1 MDGLVNIDFC
11 LLLENAELTKM
22 VKPSEDSLY
31 VNKISQEIL
40 VDVSEKGTSLAA
52 ATVVELGLLSSESQE
67 VII

>member
-1 MDGLVNIDFC
+1 
-11 LLLENAELTKM
+11 M

-52 ATVVELGLLSSESQE
+52 ATVVELWLLSSKSQE
-67 VII
+67 VTI

>member
-1 MDGLVNIDFC
+1 
-11 LLLENAELTKM
+11 M

>member
-1 MDGLVNIDFC
+1 
-11 LLLENAELTKM
+11 M

-52 ATVVELGLLSSESQE
+52 ATVVELWLLNTESQE
-67 VII
+67 VTI

>member
-1 MDGLVNIDFC
+1 M
-11 LLLENAELTKM
+11 LENAELTKM
-22 VKPSEDSLY
+22 VKPSEDSLC

-67 VII
+67 VTI